1 MPKYFAK
8 WLHNSMLP
16 TALYQNP
23 SFSTDL
29 LYLLLSVFF
38 IRVTQENMKWYL
50 IMVLICIFL
59 MVNYV
64 DHLFMHLLTI
74 VCLLWR
80 NVYSNPLSVF
90 KWNCLFVIE
99 LWELFMYSRFLAI
112 RATRKAA
119 YQTWF
124 PNIFPHSITCL

>member
-8 WLHNSMLP
+8 WLHNSTFP
-16 TALYQNP
+16 TALYQNLN
-23 SFSTDL
+23 FSTDL

-38 IRVTQENMKWYL
+38 IRVIQENMKWYL
-50 IMVLICIFL
+50 IMVLICVFL
-59 MVNYV
+59 MGNYV
-64 DHLFMHLLTI
+64 DHLSMHLLTT

-80 NVYSNPLSVF
+80 NVYSNPLSIF

-99 LWELFMYSRFLAI
+99 LWEFFVYSRFFTI
-112 RATRKAA
+112 WTTRKAT